1 VDIKILNDR
10 PLCSAT
16 HTPDTIEKRKEELI
30 QLVIK
35 YGFSHKK
42 VINVSQELDR
52 LIYQLMR
59 KSKIES
65 Y

>member
-1 VDIKILNDR
+1 MDIKTLN
-10 PLCSAT
+10 
-16 HTPDTIEKRKEELI
+16 DTIEKRKEELI

-42 VINVSQELDR
+42 VIHVSQELDR
-52 LIYQLMR
+52 LIYQLMK

>member
-1 VDIKILNDR
+1 MDIRVLN
-10 PLCSAT
+10 
-16 HTPDTIEKRKEELI
+16 DTIEKRKEELI

-35 YGFSHKK
+35 YGFSHHKIIK
-42 VINVSQELDR
+42 VSQELDR

>member
-1 VDIKILNDR
+1 M
-10 PLCSAT
+10 
-16 HTPDTIEKRKEELI
+16 
-30 QLVIK
+30 VIK

-42 VINVSQELDR
+42 VIHVSQGLDL

>member
-1 VDIKILNDR
+1 MDIKSLNV
-10 PLCSAT
+10 T
-16 HTPDTIEKRKEELI
+16 VEKRKEELI

-35 YGFSHKK
+35 YGLSHKK
-42 VINVSQELDR
+42 IIHVSQELNR